1 MTRESPL
8 DRRRSGI
15 LLHPTSLPDGPGNG
29 DLGASAYRFADF
41 LAQCGCSVWQVL
53 PLGPTHGDGS
63 PYHSLSAHAGN
74 PYLVALEPL
83 VEAGWLDEVPAAR
96 RGDSAPELRQW
107 ALERAYASFRDHGS
121 SDGHRAFAEFTRAE
135 SAWLEDYALFT
146 ALREEHCGPW
156 WEWPAPLRDRDP
168 GALDEARDRLE
179 RAVDRQR
186 FFQWLF
192 FSQWRALKDYA
203 NGLGILLFGD
213 MPIFVAHDSAEV
225 WAHRQYF
232 ALDGQGHPETVA
244 GVPPDYFSETGQCW
258 GNPHFRWD
266 RLAADGY
273 GWWIDRLRS
282 QLGLFDWVRID
293 HFRGFEAFWEIPAG
307 SPATEGHWVEGPGAA
322 FFQAMQEALG
332 ELPLVAEDLG
342 LITPAVTALRERFGL
357 PGMKV
362 LQFAFGDDSRNPFLP
377 HNHGSDYVVYT
388 GTHDNNTTLGWLR
401 DELDEETRERVRDYL
416 GHPAESMPWPLIRAA
431 LASVAQ
437 CSVIPFQDFLALG
450 SEHRMNQPGTTEG
463 NWQWRFDWDWVDPNL
478 APFVRHLN
486 DLYGRLER
494 D

>member
-1 MTRESPL
+1 MNRESPL

-29 DLGASAYRFADF
+29 DLGASAYRFVDF
-41 LAQCGCSVWQVL
+41 LAQCGCGVWQVL

-74 PYLVALEPL
+74 PHLVALEPL
-83 VEAGWLDEVPAAR
+83 MEVGWLDKVPA
-96 RGDSAPELRQW
+96 RGPKDSGAALRQR
-107 ALERAYASFRDHGS
+107 ALTQAHAGFREGGDPGEQS
-121 SDGHRAFAEFTRAE
+121 AFEDFTRAE
-135 SAWLEDYALFT
+135 AGWLEDYALFT
-146 ALREEHCGPW
+146 ALREEQGGPW
-156 WEWPAPLRDRDP
+156 WDWPPPLRDREP
-168 GALDEARDRLE
+168 EALEQARQRLAE
-179 RAVDRQR
+179 VIDRQR
-186 FFQWLF
+186 FFQWSF
-192 FSQWRALKDYA
+192 FSQWRALKGYA
-203 NGLGILLFGD
+203 NAQGILLFGD

-225 WAHRQYF
+225 WAHRAYF
-232 ALDGQGHPETVA
+232 ALDEQGHPETVA
-244 GVPPDYFSETGQCW
+244 GVPPDYFSETGQYW

-273 GWWIDRLRS
+273 GWWIERLRS

-307 SPATEGHWVEGPGAA
+307 RPATEGHWVEGPGAA
-322 FFQAMQEALG
+322 FFQAVEEALG

-342 LITPAVTALRERFGL
+342 LITPSVTTLRKRFNL

-362 LQFAFGDDSRNPFLP
+362 LQFAFGDGPENPFLP
-377 HNHGSDYVVYT
+377 HNHGPDYVVYT

-401 DELDEETRERVRDYL
+401 DELDAETGARVLDYL
-416 GHPAESMPWPLIRAA
+416 GHPAESMPWPLIRTA
-431 LASVAQ
+431 LASVAR
-437 CSVIPFQDFLALG
+437 CSVIPFQDLLALG

-463 NWQWRFDWDWVDPNL
+463 NWQWRFDWEWVDPDL

-486 DLYGRLER
+486 TLYGRL
-494 D
+494 